1 MKIRHIPVISILALS
16 LSVAYPAAVQGFD
29 APAAATTAAQ
39 TVPSAAKNL
48 DQVRAMLTAL
58 QGNVSSTMASLD
70 VLKQA
75 ARERTALEK
84 PYADFAAQYQLLES
98 RMEAVRQQ
106 GSAARASSDAFF
118 QNWQN
123 TIAGIVDKDLKES
136 ATERFDKAKSRYVKA
151 LATVDAS
158 RQKVPPY
165 VADLKDI
172 NTLLKVDL
180 TTDSIKSLYN
190 TFGRLDRNAESLL
203 DAIAGVN
210 KEIGIVLESLPKQ

>member
-16 LSVAYPAAVQGFD
+16 LSVAYPAAAQGFD

-98 RMEAVRQQ
+98 RMEAVR
-106 GSAARASSDAFF
+106 
-118 QNWQN
+118 
-123 TIAGIVDKDLKES
+123 
-136 ATERFDKAKSRYVKA
+136 
-151 LATVDAS
+151 
-158 RQKVPPY
+158 
-165 VADLKDI
+165 
-172 NTLLKVDL
+172 
-180 TTDSIKSLYN
+180 
-190 TFGRLDRNAESLL
+190 
-203 DAIAGVN
+203 
-210 KEIGIVLESLPKQ
+210 

>member
-1 MKIRHIPVISILALS
+1 
-16 LSVAYPAAVQGFD
+16 
-29 APAAATTAAQ
+29 
-39 TVPSAAKNL
+39 
-48 DQVRAMLTAL
+48 
-58 QGNVSSTMASLD
+58 
-70 VLKQA
+70 
-75 ARERTALEK
+75 
-84 PYADFAAQYQLLES
+84 
-98 RMEAVRQQ
+98 
-106 GSAARASSDAFF
+106 
-118 QNWQN
+118 
-123 TIAGIVDKDLKES
+123 VDKDLKES